1 MSIASEITRIQG
13 QRDDLRTKLVAL
25 GLAESTADLEE
36 CVTAVEG
43 ISDNG
48 AVSGNISSV
57 SGQYTVPKGYHNG
70 NGKVQITTTEQAKI
84 VPGNIKSGITI
95 LGVEGE
101 YTGEGVTLQTKTV
114 TPTEAAQDVTADEG
128 YDGLSKVTV
137 HAIPDNVTASAAD
150 VLANKVFVTASGDE
164 TAGTMVNNGAVA
176 ATIDGM
182 TTTSYTVPVGYH
194 SGTGT
199 VSLTDDI
206 ETALAAILEISYE
219 RTNRNRQIIASKIQS
234 KNSY

>member
-25 GLAESTADLEE
+25 GLAKSTADLEE

-84 VPGNIKSGITI
+84 IPGNIKSGITI

-114 TPTEAAQDVTADEG
+114 APTEAAQDVTADEG

-137 HAIPDNVTASAAD
+137 NAIPDNYASVSNVTANAAD

-176 ATIDGM
+176 AAIDGM

-206 ETALAAILEISYE
+206 ETALAAI
-219 RTNRNRQIIASKIQS
+219 
-234 KNSY
+234 

>member
-84 VPGNIKSGITI
+84 IPGNIKSGITI

-137 HAIPDNVTASAAD
+137 NAIPDNYASVSNVTASAVD

-206 ETALAAILEISYE
+206 ETALAAI
-219 RTNRNRQIIASKIQS
+219 
-234 KNSY
+234 

>member
-101 YTGEGVTLQTKTV
+101 HTGEGVTLQTKTV

-137 HAIPDNVTASAAD
+137 NAIPDNYASVSNVTASAVD

-206 ETALAAILEISYE
+206 ETALAAI
-219 RTNRNRQIIASKIQS
+219 
-234 KNSY
+234 

>member
-57 SGQYTVPKGYHNG
+57 SGQYTVSKGYHNG

-137 HAIPDNVTASAAD
+137 NAIPDNYASVSNVTASAAD

-206 ETALAAILEISYE
+206 ETALAAI
-219 RTNRNRQIIASKIQS
+219 
-234 KNSY
+234 